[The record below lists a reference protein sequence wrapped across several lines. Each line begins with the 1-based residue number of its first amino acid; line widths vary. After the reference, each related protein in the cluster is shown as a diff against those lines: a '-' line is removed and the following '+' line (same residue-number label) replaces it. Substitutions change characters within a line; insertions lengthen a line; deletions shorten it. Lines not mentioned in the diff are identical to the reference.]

1 MYFKDLGLDDQLLDA
16 ISYMGFEEATE
27 VQALSMPAILE
38 GKDILACAQTG
49 TRKTAAF
56 SLPI

>member
-38 GKDILACAQTG
+38 GKDITTPTWAVLWYG
-49 TRKTAAF
+49 VHSGF
-56 SLPI
+56 